1 MLSRFVLAFVLGIA
15 LVLLVVVAVVGYWM
29 VAISALIVGAVV
41 VLAWGLIFGTGSR
54 KISDPDGTDRDLER
68 AKTMQ
73 FYVRDK
79 SRHTGGGGL

>member
-1 MLSRFVLAFVLGIA
+1 MLSRFVLAFVLGIV

-29 VAISALIVGAVV
+29 IAISALIVGAVV

-79 SRHTGGGGL
+79 ARHTGGTGL

>member
-1 MLSRFVLAFVLGIA
+1 MLSRFVLAFVLGIV

-29 VAISALIVGAVV
+29 IAISALIVGAVV